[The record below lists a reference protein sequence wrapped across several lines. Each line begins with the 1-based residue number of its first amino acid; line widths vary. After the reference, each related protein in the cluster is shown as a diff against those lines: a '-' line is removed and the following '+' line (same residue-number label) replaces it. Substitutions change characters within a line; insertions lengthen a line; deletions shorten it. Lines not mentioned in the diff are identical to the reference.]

1 MNKLWHEIRDPIH
14 TFVRLD
20 SEDRLVLDSTPFQ
33 RLRDIQQL
41 SMSHF
46 VYPGATHKRFEHS
59 LGVMELASRA
69 YDSLTQPHKIEQVRG
84 LLDQLDSPEK
94 VARWRR
100 VVRMAA
106 LCHDM
111 GHFPFSHASEHLL
124 PAGWDHE
131 RMSRALIFSEEMQD
145 IWQKGMDAPMRAEE
159 IADLAVGP
167 DPDSPEAFPAWKAVL
182 KEIITSDVFGVD
194 RMDYLLRDSH
204 HTGVAYGRFDHHRLI
219 DTLRFLPEAPTGDD
233 GTDSEGAPT
242 LGVEEGGLQSAEQL
256 LLARYFMF
264 SQVYLHRVRR
274 IYDIHLS
281 DFLTAMLRERGGHLP
296 TDPAEHLAMSDVE
309 VVSEMRIAADDSGR
323 PGHDPARRILRR
335 EHFRVLYTSQP
346 ADRQIN
352 PDPSRAVYDALVE
365 ELGDGRSVR
374 RDRYSQRGAS
384 QEFPV
389 LVDGKSESST
399 SLSDVLRQV
408 PPART
413 DCVYVAPEIRE
424 EAERWLKEKMTK
436 VLES

>member
-194 RMDYLLRDSH
+194 RMTICCETRITQVSPTAASII
-204 HTGVAYGRFDHHRLI
+204 TG
-219 DTLRFLPEAPTGDD
+219 
-233 GTDSEGAPT
+233 
-242 LGVEEGGLQSAEQL
+242 
-256 LLARYFMF
+256 
-264 SQVYLHRVRR
+264 
-274 IYDIHLS
+274 
-281 DFLTAMLRERGGHLP
+281 
-296 TDPAEHLAMSDVE
+296 
-309 VVSEMRIAADDSGR
+309 
-323 PGHDPARRILRR
+323 
-335 EHFRVLYTSQP
+335 
-346 ADRQIN
+346 
-352 PDPSRAVYDALVE
+352 
-365 ELGDGRSVR
+365 
-374 RDRYSQRGAS
+374 
-384 QEFPV
+384 
-389 LVDGKSESST
+389 
-399 SLSDVLRQV
+399 
-408 PPART
+408 
-413 DCVYVAPEIRE
+413 
-424 EAERWLKEKMTK
+424 
-436 VLES
+436 

>member
-1 MNKLWHEIRDPIH
+1 VSKLWHEIRDPIH

-33 RLRDIQQL
+33 RLRDVQQL

-46 VYPGATHKRFEHS
+46 IYPGATHKRFEHC
-59 LGVMELASRA
+59 LGVMELAGRA
-69 YDSLTQPHKIEQVRG
+69 YDSLTQPHKIEHVRG
-84 LLDQLDSPEK
+84 LLSELDSREK

-106 LCHDM
+106 LCHDL
-111 GHFPFSHASEHLL
+111 GHFPFSHAGEHLL
-124 PAGWDHE
+124 PEGWDHE
-131 RMSRALIFSEEMQD
+131 RMSRELIFSDEMLD
-145 IWQKGMDAPMRAEE
+145 IWRNKMDTPMRADE

-167 DPDSPEAFPAWKAVL
+167 DPGSPQPFPAWKAVL

-204 HTGVAYGRFDHHRLI
+204 HTGVAYGRFDQHRLI

-233 GTDSEGAPT
+233 GDTDRAPT

-274 IYDIHLS
+274 IYDLHLS
-281 DFLTAMLRERGGHLP
+281 DFLTAMLREHGGRFS
-296 TDPAEHLAMSDVE
+296 TDPADHLATSDVE
-309 VVSEMRIAADDSGR
+309 VVSEMRRAAKDPDH

-335 EHFRVLYTSQP
+335 QHFRVLYVPRP
-346 ADRQIN
+346 ADREIN
-352 PDPSRAVYDALVE
+352 PDPSQAVFEALAE
-365 ELGDGRSVR
+365 EMGERSVR

-389 LVDGKSESST
+389 LVDGKSESSI
-399 SLSDVLRQV
+399 SISDVLRQV
-408 PPART
+408 PPAKT
-413 DCVYVAPEIRE
+413 DCVYVAPEIKKD
-424 EAERWLKEKMTK
+424 ADKWLKKRLKAT
-436 VLES
+436 LEAA